1 MSKVDLNKWA
11 RVSEIAAAI
20 AVVISLA
27 YIAIELDQ
35 SNRAT
40 QTTSWQAVDEMLAGL
55 DTAEATELGVFIQRA
70 EMNPDEVSADEYW
83 RFSRMAQARLGIIE
97 FAYLSM
103 KTGTLGEYH
112 WDAMAG
118 YLRHTMCKPGY
129 RRVWAEIGASVYH
142 PDFQELISEIFTGC
156 GARTGR

>member
-20 AVVISLA
+20 AVVMSLA

-55 DTAEATELGVFIQRA
+55 DTAEATELGIFIQRA

-83 RFSRMAQARLGIIE
+83 RFSRIRCACVR
-97 FAYLSM
+97 
-103 KTGTLGEYH
+103 
-112 WDAMAG
+112 
-118 YLRHTMCKPGY
+118 P
-129 RRVWAEIGASVYH
+129 
-142 PDFQELISEIFTGC
+142 
-156 GARTGR
+156 